1 MDRIAPATGL
11 IDVEYLGRSRYIGCA
26 LLEDD
31 LPAIID
37 PGPAVSL
44 DGLERGLEE
53 AGLGLGDLAAILL
66 THIHLDHAGA
76 TGSIVQRNPG
86 IRVHVHERGARHLA
100 DPSRLLTSARR
111 LYGEEM
117 DRLWGEFLP
126 VPEENLE
133 PLSGGEVLQVA
144 GRDMEVAYT
153 PGHASHHV
161 GYFDPTTR
169 IAFVGDT
176 AGIRIAG
183 VNFVLPVTPPPDID
197 LEAWD
202 ESQRQI
208 EAWHPERLFVTHFGP
223 GDHAQAHLAEH
234 RERLSRWADS
244 VRRGLDG
251 NETEARA
258 IERFVGEVEEELA
271 RHLSPGQAELYRQG
285 GAPEMS
291 WHGLARYW
299 RKRGV
304 GVEPGPMGSAG
315 AAARDPSY

>member
-1 MDRIAPATGL
+1 MDRVADGTGL
-11 IDVEYLGRSRYIGCA
+11 IDVEYLGGHRYIGCA
-26 LLEDD
+26 LLEDHR
-31 LPAIID
+31 PAIID

-44 DGLERGLEE
+44 PSLERGLEE
-53 AGLGLGDLAAILL
+53 AGLGLGDLDAILL

-76 TGSIVQRNPG
+76 TGTLVQRNPKL
-86 IRVHVHERGARHLA
+86 RVHVHERGAGHLA
-100 DPSRLLTSARR
+100 DPSRLLSSARR

-117 DRLWGEFLP
+117 DRLWGEFLA
-126 VPEENLE
+126 VPEENLR
-133 PLSGGEVLQVA
+133 PLSGGEVLEVA
-144 GRDMEVAYT
+144 GRDLEVAYT
-153 PGHASHHV
+153 PGHAAHHV

-169 IAFVGDT
+169 LAFVGDT
-176 AGIRIAG
+176 AGVRIAG

-251 NETEARA
+251 EESEDEAIA
-258 IERFVGEVEEELA
+258 RFLREVDEELDK
-271 RHLSPGQAELYRQG
+271 HLTPEQAELYRQG

-304 GVEPGPMGSAG
+304 GIEPGPMGAAG
-315 AAARDPSY
+315 SRAR